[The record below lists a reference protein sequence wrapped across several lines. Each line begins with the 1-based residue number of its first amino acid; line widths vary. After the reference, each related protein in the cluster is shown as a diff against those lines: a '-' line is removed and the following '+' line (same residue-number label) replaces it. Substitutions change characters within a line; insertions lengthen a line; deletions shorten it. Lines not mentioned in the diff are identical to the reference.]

1 MERQNFVDELGGLMI
16 LSVILGHAIGFAG
29 LTVNNRLNPIIFFMF
44 WFYFK
49 SGMYYRPK
57 EREQMLIGGAKKLLL
72 PFAVYSLVG
81 YIVDCFAMYVYGEIG
96 WKHYILTPL
105 KDLLLR
111 GSISG
116 NLPLW
121 FLFSL
126 YCVQVTFNE
135 LYIRSFRPICLFGGG
150 CLYRLCLIILV

>member
-57 EREQMLIGGAKKLLL
+57 EREQMLIGGGKK
-72 PFAVYSLVG
+72 
-81 YIVDCFAMYVYGEIG
+81 II
-96 WKHYILTPL
+96 T
-105 KDLLLR
+105 
-111 GSISG
+111 
-116 NLPLW
+116 
-121 FLFSL
+121 
-126 YCVQVTFNE
+126 TF
-135 LYIRSFRPICLFGGG
+135 C
-150 CLYRLCLIILV
+150 RL